1 LSGDQEAMQAL
12 PQLAEELSQAER
24 GQAGTLAEA
33 RRANAKIAVNLD
45 RAADMAEQQYMEQLS
60 EAEVAQRQLDELQ
73 EQDRS
78 LQDVKAAVRN
88 SQDVLASAQ
97 QASIRA
103 IDNVRMM
110 MPTSIVTGLLK
121 PLSPLASIEANT
133 AAMINSLN
141 NLDVAT
147 SQETATRTEGGQ
159 TQPFNEAF
167 YLQQKAQQLRDT
179 QHLGR
184 TDWNVSDVRDAFEQ
198 ANLTPQAH
206 FDIFGRGE
214 GILPSPT
221 GMVED
226 PFNRDYYLKEKRDQL
241 NRIRSEGKTNWTV
254 AEVAEAFRE
263 NDLTAKEHFEIFGR
277 NEGLSPAP
285 GFADG
290 GIASGPMSG
299 FQATLHGTEA
309 VIPLNGQRI
318 PLEVNNQD
326 MIQELRELR
335 SEVNQLRTEQGQSQ
349 YQITKNTKRTRETLE
364 QFDIEG
370 LPPERSAI

>member
-1 LSGDQEAMQAL
+1 VRR
-12 PQLAEELSQAER
+12 AES
-24 GQAGTLAEA
+24 GTLAQS
-33 RRANAKIAVNLD
+33 RRANAQI
-45 RAADMAEQQYMEQLS
+45 AADLDVAADFAEKQYTEQLS
-60 EAEVAQRQLDELQ
+60 EAEVARRQLDKLQ
-73 EQDRS
+73 DQDRTLSEVKES
-78 LQDVKAAVRN
+78 LAR
-88 SQDVLASAQ
+88 SRSVLSETQ
-97 QASIRA
+97 QASLQA
-103 IDNVRMM
+103 IQNVQ
-110 MPTSIVTGLLK
+110 SIVPASIVSGMLE
-121 PLSPLASIEANT
+121 PLSPLGAIEANT

-147 SQETATRTEGGQ
+147 SQETAVRTEGGQ

-184 TDWNVSDVRDAFEQ
+184 TDWTASDVRSAFQE

-299 FQATLHGTEA
+299 FPATLHGTEA

-318 PLEVNNQD
+318 PLEVNNQE
-326 MIQELRELR
+326 MIQEIRD
-335 SEVNQLRTEQGQSQ
+335 LRTEVKQLKDNQEQSQ
-349 YQITKNTKRTRETLE
+349 YELVKFTKRNNRQFE
-364 QFDIEG
+364 QWDIEG
-370 LPPERSAI
+370 LPPAREEV